1 MITTLL
7 PKPTQGYPVRA
18 IMRSIAVLGFS
29 LVGLIGCATYRD
41 DLSRGQHYYD
51 LNQYDNAL
59 SVWRMLERDWDSLD
73 YAEQARYAYLRGMTD
88 YRMGYRA
95 DARHWLALS
104 EAIVAK
110 HPGGLDAQATAQLN
124 QALTQLNEAV
134 YRGGPATSPVAAG
147 TELTNETPSAPA
159 PLSSAAPPVTT
170 TVNDARVPPT
180 KVVSAPQKAKS
191 DATSAAPTA
200 PKAAAAGS
208 APAVPKAAPSPDEPP
223 PIPEPSH

>member
-1 MITTLL
+1 
-7 PKPTQGYPVRA
+7 
-18 IMRSIAVLGFS
+18 MRSIVLLGFS

-41 DLSRGQHYYD
+41 DLARGQHYFD
-51 LNQYDNAL
+51 VNQYDNAL

-73 YAEQARYAYLRGMTD
+73 YAEQSRYAYLRGMTD

-104 EAIVAK
+104 EAIVEK
-110 HPGGLDAQATAQLN
+110 HPGGLDAQTTAQLN

-159 PLSSAAPPVTT
+159 ALSGTAPAT
-170 TVNDARVPPT
+170 TVSDAPVPPT
-180 KVVSAPQKAKS
+180 KAVPAPQK
-191 DATSAAPTA
+191 
-200 PKAAAAGS
+200 PKAAAASTALATPKADAAAS
-208 APAVPKAAPSPDEPP
+208 ATAAPKAAPSLNEPP